1 MKYLFGF
8 DCDFEEKCEKIGTE
22 LDDISTQDERAA
34 ELMRMFN
41 FDENTKPE
49 ELTILDIIPGVA
61 ELMLDIP
68 HEFWTKPICQL
79 TEEDEKLYDD
89 AVNKVMTVFTSNK

>member
-8 DCDFEEKCEKIGTE
+8 GCNFEEKCEKIGEE
-22 LDDISTQDERAA
+22 LKNASNQEERAA
-34 ELMRMFN
+34 ELMRMFG

-49 ELTILDIIPGVA
+49 ELTILDIIPGIY
-61 ELMLDIP
+61 ELLLDIP

-89 AVNKVMTVFTSNK
+89 AMNKVMTVFTSNK